1 MPEGMRAVIIGDR
14 EADICELFVQSAGD
28 PLDLLV
34 RNARNRRGE
43 WNGVETRLRDTLN
56 ASPVLET
63 FVMDSW
69 MGREKKASRFAQRP

>member
-1 MPEGMRAVIIGDR
+1 MRAVIIGDR

-34 RNARNRRGE
+34 RNAHNRRGE

-69 MGREKKASRFAQRP
+69 MCREKKASRFAQRP